1 MSTSETSNTNLISG
15 SSVRQVVAL
24 PASGPWPTI
33 DPFLFCVHHLDN
45 YPAGKADLTPAAPL
59 NGRNIG
65 NDFANVNGWNM
76 YHGSGVP
83 GFPKHPHRGFET
95 LTYVRHGFCDHSDSL
110 GAQARFGRGDVQWM
124 TAGRG
129 IQHCEMFPLLSETE
143 PNPLELFQIWINL
156 PSADKMV
163 DPYFTMLWDESI
175 PRVMLAPG
183 VTITVIAGR
192 LEDATPA
199 SPPPDSWGSRPEADL
214 AVWHIVSEAG
224 TSVSLPPAA
233 TPETTRTLYVFGT
246 SDIEIDGIVIRARHA
261 ALVDPTQPLTLSTPV
276 GSGSSDVLLLQ
287 GRSIDEPVAQHG
299 PFVMNTESE
308 IRQAFADYQRT
319 QFGGWPWE
327 TDDPN
332 HGHSADRFAVHPDGR
347 KEQPIP

>member
-1 MSTSETSNTNLISG
+1 MTQSGNSVNPPNLG
-15 SSVRQVVAL
+15 RTVRQVVAL
-24 PASGPWPTI
+24 PTSGPWPTI

-45 YPAGKADLTPAAPL
+45 YPAGKADLTPAAVL
-59 NGRNIG
+59 SGRNIG

-129 IQHCEMFPLLSETE
+129 IQHCEMFPLLSETD

-156 PSADKMV
+156 PSSDKMV

-175 PRVMLAPG
+175 PRVTPSPG

-192 LEDATPA
+192 LEDAVPA
-199 SPPPDSWGSRPEADL
+199 SPPPDSWGSRPESDF
-214 AVWHIVSEAG
+214 AVWHIASEAG
-224 TSVSLPPAA
+224 ATFTLPPAA
-233 TPETTRTLYVFGT
+233 TPETTRTLYVFG
-246 SDIEIDGIVIRARHA
+246 SAPIDIDGVVIPARHA
-261 ALVDPTQPLTLSTPV
+261 ALVDPSQPFVFTTPTDA
-276 GSGSSDVLLLQ
+276 GSSDVLLLQ
-287 GRSIDEPVAQHG
+287 GRPINEPVAQHG

-319 QFGGWPWE
+319 EFGGWPWDG
-327 TDDPN
+327 DDPN
-332 HGHSADRFAVHPDGR
+332 HGHAAHRFAVHPDGR
-347 KEQPIP
+347 KEQPVP